1 MIKAILD
8 LHREIAELKRIIANT
23 VKVGTVA
30 ERDEKRGY
38 RVNLGNDENGKPI
51 LSPWYPH
58 PENGGDLKTS
68 FPLSVGQTVTT
79 LNPMG
84 DARQGV
90 VLRGGGFSDANPSPS
105 TDLNENKFTFGGY
118 TFRLKGDAVEIS
130 REGQSVL
137 LNPNGETV
145 LTASKIVLDGPV
157 AMPKGFTAAG
167 GKGAAVID
175 GTIETTGTITSKQ
188 DITSATKISAP
199 IIHGRV
205 TG

>member
-1 MIKAILD
+1 MINAFLN
-8 LHREIAELKRIIANT
+8 LYREVAELKRVIANM
-23 VKVGTVA
+23 VKTGTVA

-38 RVNLGNDENGKPI
+38 RVTFGNDENGKSI

-68 FPLSVGQTVTT
+68 FPMSVGQTVTT

-105 TDLNENKFTFGGY
+105 TDLKENKITFGGY

-130 REGQSVL
+130 RDGQSL
-137 LNPNGETV
+137 LFDPNGETTI
-145 LTASKIVLDGPV
+145 TASKIVLDGLV
-157 AMPKGFTAAG
+157 VMPKGMTAGA
-167 GKGAAVID
+167 GKGVVAVFD
-175 GTIETTGTITSKQ
+175 GQIHSKQ

-199 IIHGRV
+199 ILQGYIAKG
-205 TG
+205 